1 MINASWFYDRM
12 IEDVTRTYLG
22 RGLGRR
28 GPDGNVRLGE
38 AASMGAAILIF
49 DMRDFT

>member
-1 MINASWFYDRM
+1 M

-22 RGLGRR
+22 RGFGRR